1 MLIQEPPKV
10 YFMKKTRR
18 ITAIILAAIT
28 IFISLIAPVGAAS
41 VYKLGDISR
50 DGDIAADDARLAL
63 RYSVNLEYYTKAHL
77 KIGDV
82 NSDSKITAM
91 DARIILR
98 ASVKLEEI
106 PSKKISVTDSEL
118 KTYVN
123 KPEDDMFSWDVPD
136 MPVVKAPS
144 GTFTFT
150 YYGYGHGVGLSQ
162 YGAIALEDKG
172 MNYEEMVTH
181 YFTGTEVKKA
191 SNIPSTTY
199 YPTTGYINTEQLV
212 AKIVYQE
219 IYGIT
224 DGGKYKESLKA
235 MALCVFTLLMREG
248 FYVTN
253 RWDVGIATS
262 ISYTYLPSSL
272 KNAVHSV
279 FGEYITVK
287 GQNSPI
293 MSVYSAVAVGKSA
306 ASRHVWGGNL
316 SYLQAVE
323 SPVNIPES
331 TYIFTKQYTVSQMRA
346 KIKAY
351 DSSIVLSSNP
361 ADWLQILEHTGS
373 IDENR
378 GYVTKIRVGNRE
390 LSGYNQFHYDLM
402 GASYYSSCFIITYTP

>member
-1 MLIQEPPKV
+1 
-10 YFMKKTRR
+10 MKKNRR
-18 ITAIILAAIT
+18 VTAVILAVIT
-28 IFISLIAPVGAAS
+28 IFVSLIAPAGAATT
-41 VYKLGDISR
+41 YKSGDLTR
-50 DGDIAADDARLAL
+50 NGYIAADDARLAL
-63 RYSVNLEYYTKAHL
+63 RYSVDLDYYTQAHL

-82 NSDSKITAM
+82 NSDGKITAM

-98 ASVKLEEI
+98 ASVRLESLPEK
-106 PSKKISVTDSEL
+106 SISVTDADFN
-118 KTYVN
+118 TYVN
-123 KPEDDMFSWDVPD
+123 KPEDDRFSWDVPA
-136 MPVVKAPS
+136 MPVINAPS

-172 MNYEEMVTH
+172 MNYKDIVTH

-191 SNIPSTTY
+191 AAIPVTTY
-199 YPTTGYINTEQLV
+199 YPTTGYINTENLV
-212 AKIVYQE
+212 ARIVYQE

-224 DGGKYKESLKA
+224 DSGKYQEAIKS
-235 MALCVFTLLMREG
+235 MALCVFTLLMREN

-253 RWDVGIATS
+253 RWDVGIAS
-262 ISYTYLPSSL
+262 GIGYAYLPANL

-279 FGEYITVK
+279 FGEYITEK
-287 GQNSPI
+287 GQSSAI
-293 MSVYSAVAVGKSA
+293 MSVYSAVAVGKSV

-316 SYLQAVE
+316 PYLQAVE
-323 SPVNIPES
+323 SPVDIPQS
-331 TYIFTKQYTVSQMRA
+331 KYIFTKQYTTTQMRA
-346 KIKAY
+346 KIKSY

-378 GYVTKIRVGNRE
+378 GYVTKIRVGNKE

-402 GASYYSSCFIITYTP
+402 DASYYSSCFIITYTP